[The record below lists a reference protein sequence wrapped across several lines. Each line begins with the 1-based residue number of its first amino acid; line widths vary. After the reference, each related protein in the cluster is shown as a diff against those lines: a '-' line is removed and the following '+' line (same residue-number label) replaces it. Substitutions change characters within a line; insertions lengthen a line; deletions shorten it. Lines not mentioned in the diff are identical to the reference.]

1 MHHLIRLTA
10 AAALA
15 LAAPGARAEVKL
27 GYVDFQRAI
36 KEVEEGKAA
45 GAALQRDFQEKQ
57 KQLNQKSDE
66 VKRLQEEFQKQSLLM
81 TPEAKAAKGAEIE
94 RKMMETQ
101 EFYVKLQQDLSGR
114 EREAMRP
121 LADKMTAIVREI
133 AEAEA
138 FTMVM
143 DREASGIIYAP
154 ASLDLTNELIRKFNA
169 KYPGSGA
176 KKADAPAKKADAPA
190 PAPAPAKK

>member
-1 MHHLIRLTA
+1 MRTVTRLAVLTL
-10 AAALA
+10 ALA
-15 LAAPGARAEVKL
+15 LAPAARAEQKL

-45 GAALQRDFQEKQ
+45 GASLKRDFDEKQ
-57 KQLNQKSDE
+57 KQLNGKSEE
-66 VKRLQEEFQKQSLLM
+66 VKRLQEEFQKQAALL

-101 EFYVKLQQDLSGR
+101 EFYVKLQQDLSGK

-133 AEAEA
+133 AEAEG
-138 FTMVM
+138 FTMVF
-143 DREASGIIYAP
+143 DRDSAGLIWAP
-154 ASLDLTNELIRKFNA
+154 TSLDLTNELIRKYNA
-169 KYPGSGA
+169 KYPAGGAKKAEGAA
-176 KKADAPAKKADAPA
+176 KKADAPKADAP
-190 PAPAPAKK
+190 KK

>member
-1 MHHLIRLTA
+1 MRTVTRLAVLTL
-10 AAALA
+10 ALA
-15 LAAPGARAEVKL
+15 LAPAARAEQKL

-45 GAALQRDFQEKQ
+45 GAALKRDFDEKQ
-57 KQLNQKSDE
+57 KQLNGKSEE
-66 VKRLQEEFQKQSLLM
+66 VKRLQEEFQKQAALL

-101 EFYVKLQQDLSGR
+101 EFYVKLQQDLSGK

-133 AEAEA
+133 AEAEG
-138 FTMVM
+138 FTMVF
-143 DREASGIIYAP
+143 DRDSAGLIWAP
-154 ASLDLTNELIRKFNA
+154 TSLDLTNELIRKYNA
-169 KYPGSGA
+169 KYPAGAAKKADGAA
-176 KKADAPAKKADAPA
+176 KKADAPKADAP
-190 PAPAPAKK
+190 KK